1 LRAPLIIALL
11 AAALPAA
18 ADAPA
23 PSWSLAQYKAR
34 KLFMTI
40 RLDIRVDQL
49 SGDALVQATPTAFQG
64 EGVMPA
70 CPRAALVTLRSE
82 TRGTVKETKLY
93 LDPTNGAALRREQR
107 EWSSSPDFKDLRYT
121 TTGIARL
128 RAEPLDNEA
137 DRPPAEW
144 GQVRRQFRAFPA
156 TPAGVP
162 ISDSSALPFLVATH
176 EWRGPGDTSEFYVFE
191 DQQLV
196 RVTARAEQWL
206 VTDVDYRTADGKVK
220 GEERLLE
227 VQLRTTALGNGGEV
241 EIDLFGLSGDVRM
254 LVDTRQRVP
263 VEISGSVSF
272 LGEVRFVLKQLSA
285 ASTDG

>member
-1 LRAPLIIALL
+1 
-11 AAALPAA
+11 
-18 ADAPA
+18 
-23 PSWSLAQYKAR
+23 
-34 KLFMTI
+34 MTI
-40 RLDIRVDQL
+40 RLDIRL
-49 SGDALVQATPTAFQG
+49 EELTGDALVQATPAAFQG
-64 EGVMPA
+64 EGVVPA
-70 CPRAALVTLRSE
+70 GPRAALVTLRSE
-82 TRGTVKETKLY
+82 TSGKVKETKLY

-156 TPAGVP
+156 TPVGAP
-162 ISDSSALPFLVATH
+162 ISDSSALPYLVALH
-176 EWRGPGDTSEFYVFE
+176 EWREPGDRCEFFIFE
-191 DQQLV
+191 DEQLV
-196 RVTARAEQWL
+196 RVTAKAERWT
-206 VTDVDYRTADGKVK
+206 VTNVDYRNADTKVK
-220 GEERLLE
+220 GKEKLLE
-227 VQLRTTALGNGGEV
+227 VQLRTTALGTGGEV

-254 LVDTRQRVP
+254 LLDTRQRAP

-272 LGEVRFVLKQLSA
+272 LGEMRFVLKQLDS